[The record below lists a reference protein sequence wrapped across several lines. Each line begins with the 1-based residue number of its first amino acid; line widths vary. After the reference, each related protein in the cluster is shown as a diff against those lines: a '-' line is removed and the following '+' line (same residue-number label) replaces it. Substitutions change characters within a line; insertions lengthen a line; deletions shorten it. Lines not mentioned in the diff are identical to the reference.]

1 MREILKM
8 SRPIN
13 HICSKCDTVY
23 MSQAQVVQCFFS
35 HQEDGFI
42 DPIPEDYIEMLTRVS
57 LEKIPV
63 PDLVETAV
71 ENLLILARGLE
82 YSQKAKGGI
91 ASSQTLSEG
100 LAAAIVSLRQLS
112 FLLCDYEE
120 MNILI
125 EQNLIELHNKF
136 GL

>member
-1 MREILKM
+1 M

-23 MSQAQVVQCFFS
+23 TGQAQVIQCFFS

-57 LEKIPV
+57 LEKVPV
-63 PDLVETAV
+63 PEIVDIAV
-71 ENLLILARGLE
+71 ENLLLLARNLE

-91 ASSQTLSEG
+91 ASSQLLSEG
-100 LAAAIVSLRQLS
+100 LAAAVVSVRQLS

-125 EQNLIELHNKF
+125 EQNLVELHNKY